1 MTKEPQRYTRVLSI
15 AGSDSGGGAG
25 IQADLKTF
33 AALGCYGMTAI
44 TALTAQ
50 NTLGVSAIHGVP
62 PEMLKAQLCAVF
74 DDIGV
79 DAVKIGML
87 HAPEIVRT
95 VAWALKHHAVKQV
108 VLDPVMVATSGDRL
122 ITPDTVQVLVD
133 ELFPLATVITPN
145 LDEAALLLGRPIGAA
160 HELEAAAHD
169 LLAMGAPAV
178 LLKGG
183 HLPGFEVVDLLVTN
197 SGPVQRL
204 ASMRINSRN
213 THGTGCTLSSAIASH
228 LALGEPLDRAVALA
242 RGYILQAIEQGADV
256 YTGAGHGPLN
266 HGFAPAVQV
275 KRPPASPS
283 APPP

>member
-1 MTKEPQRYTRVLSI
+1 MRAMMKNEEPLRYTRVLSI

-50 NTLGVSAIHGVP
+50 NTLGVSGIHGVP
-62 PEMLKAQLCAVF
+62 PEMLKAQLSAVL

-95 VAWALKHHAVKQV
+95 VAWALKHYQVQRV

-122 ITPDTVQVLVD
+122 IAPETVQVLVD

-145 LDEAALLLGRPIGAA
+145 LDEAALLRGRPIATA
-160 HELEAAAHD
+160 HELESAARD
-169 LLAMGAPAV
+169 LLALGAPAV

-183 HLPGFEVVDLLVTN
+183 HLPGDEVTDLLVT
-197 SGPVQRL
+197 GAGAAQRL
-204 ASMRINSRN
+204 TSPRIASRN
-213 THGTGCTLSSAIASH
+213 THGTGCTLSSAIAAH
-228 LALGEPLDRAVALA
+228 LALGEPLERAVSLA
-242 RGYILQAIEQGADV
+242 RAYILQAIAQGADV

-266 HGFAPAVQV
+266 HGHAPVIQRKQA
-275 KRPPASPS
+275 RN
-283 APPP
+283 

>member
-87 HAPEIVRT
+87 HAPDIVRT
-95 VAWALKHHAVKQV
+95 VAWALQHYGVRQV

-122 ITPDTVQVLVD
+122 ITPMTVQVLVD

-145 LDEAALLLGRPIGAA
+145 LDEAALLLSRPINAA
-160 HELEAAAHD
+160 HELEVAARD
-169 LLAMGAPAV
+169 LFAMGAPAV

-183 HLPGFEVVDLLVTN
+183 HLPGDEVADLLVT
-197 SGPVQRL
+197 GPGPLQRF
-204 ASMRINSRN
+204 ASPRISSRN
-213 THGTGCTLSSAIASH
+213 THGTGCTLSSAIAAH
-228 LALGEPLDRAVALA
+228 LALGEPLDQAVALA

-266 HGFAPAVQV
+266 HGFAPVAQH
-275 KRPPASPS
+275 KRARD
-283 APPP
+283 

>member
-1 MTKEPQRYTRVLSI
+1 MMKNEEPLRYTRVLSI

-50 NTLGVSAIHGVP
+50 NTRGVSGIHGVP
-62 PEMLKAQLCAVF
+62 PDMLKAQLSAVL

-87 HAPEIVRT
+87 HAPEVVRT
-95 VAWALKHHAVKQV
+95 VAWALKHYQVQRV

-122 ITPDTVQVLVD
+122 IAPETVQVLVD

-145 LDEAALLLGRPIGAA
+145 LDEAALLLDRPIVHV
-160 HELEAAAHD
+160 HELEAAARD
-169 LLAMGAPAV
+169 LLAKGAPAV

-183 HLPGFEVVDLLVTN
+183 HLSGDEVTDLLVAR
-197 SGPVQRL
+197 SGVVQRL
-204 ASMRINSRN
+204 SSPRIESRN
-213 THGTGCTLSSAIASH
+213 THGTGCTLSSAIAAH

-242 RGYILQAIEQGADV
+242 RAYILQAIEQGADV

-266 HGFAPAVQV
+266 HGYAPLVQG
-275 KRPPASPS
+275 KRAR
-283 APPP
+283 A